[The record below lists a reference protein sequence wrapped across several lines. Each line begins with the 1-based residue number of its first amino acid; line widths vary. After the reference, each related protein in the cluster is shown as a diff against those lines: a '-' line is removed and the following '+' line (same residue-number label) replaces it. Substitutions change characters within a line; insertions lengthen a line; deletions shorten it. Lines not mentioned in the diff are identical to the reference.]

1 MKLDRE
7 HIQAEEL
14 LRFLLERPD
23 PDATLCRVGWTGL
36 APLARRHGILLRVA
50 DRLTSAGVTL
60 PPSFGDVV
68 RQERRRAN
76 AALEVVRDV
85 SAACEEHGVAFVF
98 PKAFQHLPDIGT
110 DLDMLIAADAPEID
124 VRFLERAGVRAR
136 RRASHRLTAATVFEI
151 EGCPTLLDVQR
162 GRLGRMGEAE
172 TFASLMLASAQRHV
186 LDGVEIRVLPA
197 EHQLILQGM
206 QRVFWR
212 TSIRLSDL
220 FQTISLLRRE
230 SLNWGPLLQTA
241 RQLRLVEEL
250 SCYLTYVDQINREV
264 LGGRRLTIPAG
275 LTAAGH
281 RWGRLEFRGGTYRFP
296 ALRVNSALYLSK
308 LGTAVR
314 NRSWDVAARLS
325 LAPALAVTSVVRGSL
340 RTGLRAVTP
349 RRGSRALAARHL
361 SFSRSH
367 S

>member
-1 MKLDRE
+1 MRLDRE

-36 APLARRHGILLRVA
+36 APLARRHGVLLRVA
-50 DRLTSAGVTL
+50 DRLTGAGVTP
-60 PPSFGDVV
+60 PPSFEDVV
-68 RQERRRAN
+68 RQERRRAD
-76 AALEVVRDV
+76 AALRVVHGV
-85 SAACEEHGVAFVF
+85 SAACEEHGVVFLF

-110 DLDMLIAADAPEID
+110 DLDMLIAADAPD
-124 VRFLERAGVRAR
+124 VDVHFLQRAGIRAR

-151 EGCPTLLDVQR
+151 DGCPTLLDVQR
-162 GRLGRMGEAE
+162 GRLGRMGEAA
-172 TFASLMLASAQRHV
+172 TFASLMLGSAQRRV
-186 LDGVEIRVLPA
+186 LNGVEIRVLPA
-197 EHQLILQGM
+197 EYQLILQGM

-230 SLNWGPLLQTA
+230 SINWEQLLQTA

-250 SCYLTYVDQINREV
+250 ACYLTYVDQINREV
-264 LGGRRLTIPAG
+264 LGRPRLTMPAA
-275 LTAAGH
+275 LTAPGH

-296 ALRVNSALYLSK
+296 TVWVNTALYVSK
-308 LGTAVR
+308 LGHAVR
-314 NRSWDVAARLS
+314 KRSWDVAARLS
-325 LAPALAVTSVVRGSL
+325 LAPAVAVASVVRGSL

-349 RRGSRALAARHL
+349 GRRSRARAARHL
-361 SFSRSH
+361 SFSRGH